1 MATLPEPVER
11 VARVLRD
18 SGTEG
23 RVEEFLM
30 DTPTAEDAARA
41 AGTTLEQIV
50 KSLVF
55 VCDGRYVLAMVP
67 GDRRA
72 DGKRVAEAAGA
83 KKARVAGAEQV
94 EDATGFTPGAVAP
107 FPLRKVETVLIERRL
122 LRVPAR
128 VDRRR
133 LGAPSR
139 ADRAGRPRAAHA
151 GPPGRSRRAGHVN
164 FSHVLLRR

>member
-41 AGTTLEQIV
+41 AGATLEQIV

-55 VCDGRYVLAMVP
+55 SCDGHYVLALVP

-72 DGKRVAEAAGA
+72 DAKRVAAAAGA
-83 KKARVAGAEQV
+83 KKARVASAQQV
-94 EDATGFTPGAVAP
+94 VEATGFEPGAVAP
-107 FPLRKVETVLIERRL
+107 FPLRNVDAVLVDRRL
-122 LRVPAR
+122 LVQPEVWVGGGSHRHLVQIAPGDL
-128 VDRRR
+128 VR
-133 LGAPSR
+133 LTEA
-139 ADRAGRPRAAHA
+139 RAADL
-151 GPPGRSRRAGHVN
+151 VEYDT
-164 FSHVLLRR
+164 